1 MRVMAQKQPLPDL
14 STLKDSEK
22 DALILSLFARLE
34 ALESLVRKDGH
45 NSSKPPSSDGL
56 GKKTRSL
63 REVTGK
69 KRGGQPGHKGTT
81 LKQVSQPTQIIT
93 HSLPEQSERCLQPLV

>member
-1 MRVMAQKQPLPDL
+1 MVVAQKRSLSYL

-22 DALILSLFARLE
+22 DTLIFSLFARLE
-34 ALESLVRKDGH
+34 ALESLVRKDSH

-69 KRGGQPGHKGTT
+69 QRGGQPGHKGTT
-81 LKQVSQPTQIIT
+81 LKQVSQTTQIIT
-93 HSLPEQSERCLQPLV
+93 HTLPAQCARC